1 MNGNA
6 IPHPASERTGQELPT
21 LAITLL
27 KGVLYRD
34 EDGPL
39 WQKLLELQARLRDY
53 FIVLNLELILDEA
66 EGHAFLRAR
75 PDNPEDASA
84 RLPRLIARR
93 PLSFP
98 VSLLL
103 ALLRRKLAEFDA
115 GGDQTRLIL
124 SRSDIV
130 ELLRVF
136 LPENSNEARLIDQ
149 IDGHINK
156 VVELGFLRKLKGNTT
171 VDGHQEGHFEVR
183 RILKA
188 FVDAQWLAE
197 FDERLAGYK
206 AALLDRQDD
215 GRAPEPMPAKQH

>member
-1 MNGNA
+1 M
-6 IPHPASERTGQELPT
+6 SEATTAHSTDRQELSI
-21 LAITLL
+21 LAINLL
-27 KGVLYRD
+27 KKVLYRD
-34 EDGPL
+34 DDGAL
-39 WQKLLELQARLRDY
+39 WQTLLDQQAQLRDY
-53 FIVLNLELILDEA
+53 FAVLDLELILDEA

-75 PDNPEDASA
+75 PDHPEASGSK
-84 RLPRLIARR
+84 LPRLIARR

-115 GGDQTRLIL
+115 GSDQTRLIL
-124 SRSDIV
+124 SRSDIAD
-130 ELLRVF
+130 LLRVF

-149 IDGHINK
+149 IDAHINK
-156 VVELGFLRKLKGNTT
+156 IVELGFLRKLKGNTT
-171 VDGHQEGHFEVR
+171 VNSDKEANFEVR

-206 AALLDRQDD
+206 AALAEKAAAD
-215 GRAPEPMPAKQH
+215 